1 MAFSLVLFQLRL
13 LLPRIGAGGLLF
25 VAGCTH
31 HPAST
36 IIAPQNSSLKISL
49 QIVPAKPRQLD
60 PTLFTVKV
68 VDRSGKPTSGAKL
81 TVNLA
86 MPTMDMGR
94 NAVVMNAQKPG
105 QYGGTGRFTMAGSWG
120 VTVTAE
126 KGKDRTSQIFPVE
139 VL

>member
-1 MAFSLVLFQLRL
+1 MAFSLVLFRL
-13 LLPRIGAGGLLF
+13 LLPRIGAGGLLL
-25 VAGCTH
+25 VAGCTP
-31 HPAST
+31 HPASA
-36 IIAPQNSSLKISL
+36 ILAPQNSSLKISL
-49 QIVPAKPRQLD
+49 QTLPAKPRQLD
-60 PTLFTVKV
+60 PILFTIKV
-68 VDRSGKPTSGAKL
+68 MDRSGKPTSGAKL